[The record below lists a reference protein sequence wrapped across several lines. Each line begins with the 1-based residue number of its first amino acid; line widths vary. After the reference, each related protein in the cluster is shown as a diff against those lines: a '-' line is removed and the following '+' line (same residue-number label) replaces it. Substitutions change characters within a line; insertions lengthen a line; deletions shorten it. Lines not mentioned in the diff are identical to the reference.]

1 MKTLEKKD
9 LEMRLVCSTIAV
21 SYINNLGYFSLF
33 SVFFYFLKDIAVLK
47 SGPKLISCHEDDE
60 FMAAFDKM
68 MTEVCTDNYYYNY

>member
-33 SVFFYFLKDIAVLK
+33 SVFFLFPQGHCSL
-47 SGPKLISCHEDDE
+47 EE
-60 FMAAFDKM
+60 W
-68 MTEVCTDNYYYNY
+68 TQTDLLS